1 MSATE
6 LATVVEGWATVAG
19 LFVVIAGAVFAGVEL
34 RADSRSRRLQALI
47 DLYSVVWPKE
57 MPGVM
62 GQVLSLPDDFDF
74 DQLEQTEKD
83 AVMLVTVSMSRTGY
97 FLRNGL
103 IREDELFGFAPF
115 NRPVILTWDKVKH
128 VVRGGVPRSMAVP
141 EGVHNNLDFEYLA
154 WRAQAYMTT
163 HGVDRFAAVP
173 IFNPDIPAVDRVSQE
188 AQQIRVLAN

>member
-1 MSATE
+1 MSATD

-19 LFVVIAGAVFAGVEL
+19 LFVVIAGAVFAGVQL

-62 GQVLSLPDDFDF
+62 GHVLSLPDDFDF
-74 DQLEQTEKD
+74 DQLEPADKD

-103 IREDELFGFAPF
+103 IREDELFG
-115 NRPVILTWDKVKH
+115 
-128 VVRGGVPRSMAVP
+128 
-141 EGVHNNLDFEYLA
+141 
-154 WRAQAYMTT
+154 
-163 HGVDRFAAVP
+163 
-173 IFNPDIPAVDRVSQE
+173 
-188 AQQIRVLAN
+188 